1 MLAASHAKFVCLFKE
16 LELDLEDTRDDNKVL
31 YPLNEILFLVLA
43 AVLSGAESWKAI
55 VTYGEKKIDFLKKF
69 FQFKNG
75 TAGKT
80 TILTIMQCMDKK
92 KFESWLTQWAAT
104 LSKNIS
110 GELIAIDGKALKGAR
125 KGQEKNPL
133 YLLNAF
139 ATKRGLVIGQ
149 MTINEKTNEI
159 KAIPE
164 MLDKLDIENAVISVD
179 AIGCQ
184 KKIAEKII
192 EKKADYFL
200 VEKHEKHLC
209 Y

>member
-1 MLAASHAKFVCLFKE
+1 MK
-16 LELDLEDTRDDNKVL
+16 R
-31 YPLNEILFLVLA
+31 
-43 AVLSGAESWKAI
+43 
-55 VTYGEKKIDFLKKF
+55 
-69 FQFKNG
+69 
-75 TAGKT
+75 
-80 TILTIMQCMDKK
+80 
-92 KFESWLTQWAAT
+92 
-104 LSKNIS
+104 
-110 GELIAIDGKALKGAR
+110 AR

-200 VEKHEKHLC
+200 AVKANQATLHDEIIHHFNSINSETSKRYLREKKIDFHETIEKGHGRIEIRRC
-209 Y
+209 YSVPFRQGCVTW